1 MSKVLGICNLHDC
14 PRLGR
19 LTSKRSI
26 GSVTFLGRYGL
37 IDFILSNFSNSD
49 IDQVTMFQMVML
61 GLITL
66 RLDSKRFFITR
77 NNSPVLNSTLISI
90 TFFITD

>member
-37 IDFILSNFSNSD
+37 IDFTLSNF
-49 IDQVTMFQMVML
+49 TK
-61 GLITL
+61 L
-66 RLDSKRFFITR
+66 RLS
-77 NNSPVLNSTLISI
+77 
-90 TFFITD
+90 